1 MFRKSS
7 KAIFYEMDENGDT
20 GGGDS
25 ILLRVFISNPALF
38 VNTRSHEHALQIYRI
53 SSIDTILSL
62 RNRVIDRLKQ
72 ISSISSHSLSW
83 FQIVFQYI
91 SWADITANTNNN
103 SDLQQNHQNLK
114 IDNQKQDRLFS
125 MQLRRN
131 AIEVKNAVSRTEK
144 TSRVIRRFYIPFDH
158 ENVLSVVM
166 RHEQNVFCR
175 GTLLVCL
182 ADIRA
187 LWNRS
192 HNGVDS
198 SPVTV
203 IDGIT
208 SLHTNVTDFINLP
221 AFHPTSPIAVDNSP
235 ANINTLLS
243 YDLTYLGS
251 SGSFLQLSLD
261 GCAMAQLSGPSL
273 SSSAVNTASS
283 SSAAITLFLPPLSG
297 TTQNAIAS
305 TAAYSQLQLGQVAA
319 DAFFWEI
326 SNTAVIQGMLQRK
339 VWIGSKGQ
347 EAWRYE
353 QLIQFY
359 SIVDPCNIE

>member
-1 MFRKSS
+1 M
-7 KAIFYEMDENGDT
+7 
-20 GGGDS
+20 
-25 ILLRVFISNPALF
+25 
-38 VNTRSHEHALQIYRI
+38 
-53 SSIDTILSL
+53 
-62 RNRVIDRLKQ
+62 
-72 ISSISSHSLSW
+72 
-83 FQIVFQYI
+83 
-91 SWADITANTNNN
+91 
-103 SDLQQNHQNLK
+103 
-114 IDNQKQDRLFS
+114 
-125 MQLRRN
+125 
-131 AIEVKNAVSRTEK
+131 
-144 TSRVIRRFYIPFDH
+144 
-158 ENVLSVVM
+158 
-166 RHEQNVFCR
+166 
-175 GTLLVCL
+175 
-182 ADIRA
+182 
-187 LWNRS
+187 WNRS

-208 SLHTNVTDFINLP
+208 SLHTNFTDFINLP

-235 ANINTLLS
+235 AHINTLLS

-297 TTQNAIAS
+297 TAQNAIAS